1 MTESTDV
8 ADVRSVAGERLPRR
22 HRAPQWLEV
31 GAIWGWRFLVV
42 VASVLVA
49 GWLFAQLRVVVIPL
63 FVAVVLA
70 ALLMPLVDLI
80 DRFLPRLLAVWLVLL
95 VAVGVTAIV
104 VYLLQSPVRAA
115 AGELA
120 DSWDATRDDLERWLR
135 TGPLGLS
142 QSRIDELAAR
152 GAELPSTLTT
162 GLFGGPAGA
171 ARMAAE
177 VVGGFFLA
185 FVLTF
190 FFVKDGRT
198 MWRWGLDRISPLRRS
213 ALDRAGPAAFA
224 ALQGWIRGIAI
235 TGLVDG
241 ALIGGALLVL
251 GVPAAI
257 PLAVIT
263 FFASFFPIVG
273 ATLAG
278 ALAAAI
284 ALAAEG
290 PQTALIVV
298 GVVLVV
304 QQVEGDI
311 LMPVVMNRQL
321 ALHPVAILLAL
332 AIGAAIGGILGAIM
346 SVPLTA
352 AAVAAVAAARSPD
365 SETANDADG
374 DTPQSSDTH
383 DSEAVGG
390 PDRASS

>member
-1 MTESTDV
+1 MTKSTD
-8 ADVRSVAGERLPRR
+8 AAEARPEPRTRLPGQ
-22 HRAPQWLEV
+22 HRAPRWLEV
-31 GAIWGWRFLVV
+31 GAAWGWRFLVV
-42 VASVLVA
+42 VASVMLA
-49 GWLFAQLRVVVIPL
+49 GWLLVQLRVVMIPV
-63 FVAVVLA
+63 FVAMVLA

-80 DRFLPRLLAVWLVLL
+80 DRFVPRLLAVWMVL
-95 VAVGVTAIV
+95 VAGVAAIV
-104 VYLLQSPVRAA
+104 IIVYLLQSPVRAA
-115 AGELA
+115 VDDLA
-120 DSWDATRDDLERWLR
+120 ESWDATRGDLERWLR
-135 TGPLGLS
+135 TGPLDLS
-142 QSRIDELAAR
+142 QSQIDDLAAR
-152 GAELPSTLTT
+152 ASDLPRNLTT
-162 GLFGGPAGA
+162 GLFGGPSGA
-171 ARMAAE
+171 ARMAVE
-177 VVGGFFLA
+177 VVGGIFLA

-190 FFVKDGRT
+190 FFVKDGPS
-198 MWRWGLDRISPLRRS
+198 MWRWALERVNPLRRS
-213 ALDRAGPAAFA
+213 ALDRAGPAAFT

-273 ATLAG
+273 ATVAG

-298 GVVLVV
+298 AVVLVV

-321 ALHPVAILLAL
+321 ALHPVAILLVL

-352 AAVAAVAAARSPD
+352 ATVAAVAAASAPDREPASDANGTTPRSPD
-365 SETANDADG
+365 TTESQKEDA
-374 DTPQSSDTH
+374 
-383 DSEAVGG
+383 
-390 PDRASS
+390 